1 MPIGKSNGCVN
12 KRNEHLDICVILAYT
27 KDKEIFA
34 TVLNKPSAI
43 QQGPDAPEKQ
53 KWKSENGKA
62 EKEKRK
68 MKILVA
74 FDGSKPAKKALRL
87 AREHARA
94 FQAETIYVIN
104 CLEGDAQTQI
114 QHLEEAEQHLAY
126 ARVFLNEADIN
137 SETKLSTDA
146 IGAGEEIVAFA
157 EEKNID
163 EIIIGIVQK
172 SKVGK
177 LLFGSTAQ
185 YVILNAICPVVTV
198 KSPASLNT
206 LYPVGW
212 RSTWLS

>member
-1 MPIGKSNGCVN
+1 MPRKS
-12 KRNEHLDICVILAYT
+12 I
-27 KDKEIFA
+27 
-34 TVLNKPSAI
+34 
-43 QQGPDAPEKQ
+43 
-53 KWKSENGKA
+53 NGKA
-62 EKEKRK
+62 KKEKRE

-74 FDGSKPAKKALRL
+74 FDGSEPAKKALRL
-87 AREHARA
+87 AREHAHA
-94 FQAETIYVIN
+94 FQAEMIYVIN

-114 QHLEEAEQHLAY
+114 QHLDEAEQHMAY
-126 ARVFLNEADIN
+126 ARVFLSEADIY

-198 KSPASLNT
+198 K
-206 LYPVGW
+206 
-212 RSTWLS
+212 

>member
-1 MPIGKSNGCVN
+1 MPRKN
-12 KRNEHLDICVILAYT
+12 K
-27 KDKEIFA
+27 
-34 TVLNKPSAI
+34 
-43 QQGPDAPEKQ
+43 
-53 KWKSENGKA
+53 NGKA

-114 QHLEEAEQHLAY
+114 QHLEEAEPHLAY

-198 KSPASLNT
+198 K
-206 LYPVGW
+206 
-212 RSTWLS
+212 